1 MDESKIMEVAQR
13 AIAYDRDDTRRIM
26 HFLTVWNIAR
36 MIASGE
42 KADDDT
48 KAVVELT
55 AILHDI
61 GIRNSLI
68 KYNDALSIHQEQEG
82 PAVANLILT
91 EAKILDTKIV
101 ERVKFIIGHHHTYSA
116 CDAQDFQ
123 MVVEADLI
131 ANSYEDDLR
140 PATRNR
146 IYDEFIRTETG
157 KKLYKGIFPL
167 ESADDRL
174 Y

>member
-1 MDESKIMEVAQR
+1 
-13 AIAYDRDDTRRIM
+13 
-26 HFLTVWNIAR
+26 
-36 MIASGE
+36 
-42 KADDDT
+42 
-48 KAVVELT
+48 
-55 AILHDI
+55 
-61 GIRNSLI
+61 
-68 KYNDALSIHQEQEG
+68 
-82 PAVANLILT
+82 
-91 EAKILDTKIV
+91 
-101 ERVKFIIGHHHTYSA
+101 
-116 CDAQDFQ
+116 